1 MVIRLYF
8 VMKKKIEIYV
18 YKDVLNT
25 ILEEQN
31 EINEKLKNYGIQDP
45 NILEKDYLLPEEK
58 IKLTELFK
66 LKNISNN

>member
-1 MVIRLYF
+1 
-8 VMKKKIEIYV
+8 MKKKIEIYV

-66 LKNISNN
+66 LKNISNS

>member
-58 IKLTELFK
+58 IKLT
-66 LKNISNN
+66 

>member
-66 LKNISNN
+66 LKNISNS